1 MLDRLSIPRRPLD
14 FEDYLDILRRSLR
27 WIIAPA
33 FIGLVAAT
41 LVAFS
46 MNDTFVSTALIRIVP
61 QQVPESLVQNAV
73 NQQLGDRIDA
83 MAQTI
88 ESRTTLTNIINSYGL
103 YKAELKREPLDD
115 VISKMQKAIHINA
128 SGSVTNSGRNLPAFQ
143 LSFSYDDRHVAQ
155 KVCQELVSRFVNEN
169 TRGRYDDAV
178 ATHQFMNDEFE
189 KAKRELDALEQKLT
203 EFRMRNA
210 GHLPE
215 QMEANVQQLN
225 ALESRLSGLNQAQ
238 SRVSQE
244 KMMLE
249 SSLSIAKDRLASIR
263 ETSPEIQARSEK
275 IDQYDRQITALEANI
290 AAMKEKYTDSY
301 PDLEAARAQLSQLRR
316 QREEALKTEKVKPA
330 ETHSA
335 SSAMANRERM
345 DGTAEIERLQA
356 ALRAKELEAQEYAKE
371 TASATAAVRGYQGRI
386 EGIPMGEREYQE
398 LLRDRDLAKA
408 KYQDLQ
414 VKLSKSAISQEM
426 ENRKQGENLEVLD
439 QASLPESPT
448 EPRRGLIIPAGLA
461 AGLGLGII
469 IVVIREVKDTS
480 LKNLK
485 DARLYTQLSILG
497 SIPLLENDLVV
508 QRRKQMMWVGWATA
522 TLVGVAAMGLSM
534 AHYYFNKV

>member
-1 MLDRLSIPRRPLD
+1 MLDRLSVPRRTLD
-14 FEDYLDILRRSLR
+14 FEDYLDILRRNVR

-33 FIGLVAAT
+33 FLGLVVAT
-41 LVAFS
+41 LIAYWMDDV
-46 MNDTFVSTALIRIVP
+46 FVSVALIRIVP

-73 NQQLGDRIDA
+73 NQLLGDRINA
-83 MAQTI
+83 MAETI
-88 ESRTTLTNIINSYGL
+88 ESRTTLSSIINSYGL

-115 VISKMQKAIHINA
+115 VIARMQRSIHIAA
-128 SGSVTNSGRNLPAFQ
+128 SGGITNSGRNLPAFQ
-143 LSFSYDDRHVAQ
+143 LSFSYYDRHVAQ

-169 TRGRYDDAV
+169 TRNRYEDAV

-189 KAKRELDALEQKLT
+189 KAKRELDALEQKLG
-203 EFRMRNA
+203 EFRSKNA

-215 QMEANVQQLN
+215 QMEANIQQMN
-225 ALESRLSGLNQAQ
+225 ALENSLANLNQSQ

-249 SSLSIAKDRLASIR
+249 SSLAIAKDRLASIR
-263 ETSPEIQARSEK
+263 ENNPDVQARSEK
-275 IDQYDRQITALEANI
+275 IDQFDKQITALEASI
-290 AAMKEKYTDSY
+290 ASMKERYTDTY
-301 PDLEAARAQLSQLRR
+301 PDLEAARAQLSQVRH
-316 QREEALKTEKVKPA
+316 QRDEALKADKVKSVEGRPLSLPA
-330 ETHSA
+330 S
-335 SSAMANRERM
+335 RERM
-345 DGTAEIERLQA
+345 DATAEVERLQA

-371 TASATAAVRGYQGRI
+371 AAAAAAAVRNYQGRI

-398 LLRDRDLAKA
+398 LLRDRDLAKS

-448 EPRRGLIIPAGLA
+448 EPRRSLIIPSGLGAGLA
-461 AGLGLGII
+461 LGII
-469 IVVIREVKDTS
+469 LVGIREVKDTS

-497 SIPLLENDLVV
+497 SVPLLENDLVV

-522 TLVGVAAMGLSM
+522 TLVGVAVMGLSM
-534 AHYYFNKV
+534 ARYYFSRV

>member
-1 MLDRLSIPRRPLD
+1 MLDRLSVPRRPLD
-14 FEDYLDILRRSLR
+14 FEDYLDILRRNIR

-33 FIGLVAAT
+33 FFGLVVAT
-41 LVAFS
+41 LAAYW
-46 MNDTFVSTALIRIVP
+46 MDDTFVSSALIRIVP

-73 NQQLGDRIDA
+73 NQQLGDRINA
-83 MAQTI
+83 MAETI
-88 ESRTTLTNIINSYGL
+88 ESRTTLTSIINSYGL

-115 VISKMQKAIHINA
+115 VIAKMQRSIHIAA
-128 SGSVTNSGRNLPAFQ
+128 SGGITNSGRNLPAFQ
-143 LSFSYDDRHVAQ
+143 LTFSYSDRHVAQ

-169 TRGRYDDAV
+169 TRNRYEDAV

-215 QMEANVQQLN
+215 QMEANVQQMN
-225 ALESRLSGLNQAQ
+225 ALENRLSGLNQAQ

-249 SSLSIAKDRLASIR
+249 SSLSIAKDRLASIHDS
-263 ETSPEIQARSEK
+263 SPEVQARSEK
-275 IDQYDRQITALEANI
+275 IDQFDKQIAQLEAGI
-290 AAMKEKYTDSY
+290 ASMKERYTDTY
-301 PDLEAARAQLSQLRR
+301 PDLEAARAQLSQLRH
-316 QREEALKTEKVKPA
+316 QRDEALKADRTKPA
-330 ETHSA
+330 EVRPVSG
-335 SSAMANRERM
+335 SVSRERM
-345 DGTAEIERLQA
+345 DGTAEVERLQA

-371 TASATAAVRGYQGRI
+371 AAAGTSAVRGYQGRI

-398 LLRDRDLAKA
+398 LLRDRDLAKS
-408 KYQDLQ
+408 KYQELQ
-414 VKLSKSAISQEM
+414 VKLSRSAISQEM

-448 EPRRGLIIPAGLA
+448 EPRRGVIIPAGLG
-461 AGLGLGII
+461 AGFALGII
-469 IVVIREVKDTS
+469 LVAIREVKDTS

-497 SIPLLENDLVV
+497 SVPLLENDLVV

-522 TLVGVAAMGLSM
+522 TLVGVAVMGLSM